1 LKCVDTTPW
10 GTTERAVFYGGA
22 AVSFMN
28 GKLLLFALL
37 IGTMS
42 LNIPI
47 YLMAGT

>member
-10 GTTERAVFYGGA
+10 GTTEGRFFYGGA
-22 AVSFMN
+22 AVSFIN
-28 GKLLLFALL
+28 GKLLLLALL

-47 YLMAGT
+47 YLIAGT